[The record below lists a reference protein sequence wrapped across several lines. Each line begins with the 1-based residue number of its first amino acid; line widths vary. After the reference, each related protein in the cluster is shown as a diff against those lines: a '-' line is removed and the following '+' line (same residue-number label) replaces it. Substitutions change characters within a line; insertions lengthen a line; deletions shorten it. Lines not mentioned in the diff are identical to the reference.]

1 MPYQVIIP
9 KPVEKQLDMLPAEI
23 RDVIIT
29 KVIELKD
36 NPRPHGCVKLKGYQ
50 QEYRIRI
57 GSYRV
62 RYEIDDETSTVAL
75 LHCMR
80 RKDIYR

>member
-75 LHCMR
+75 LHCMH

>member
-9 KPVEKQLDMLPAEI
+9 KPVQKQLDMLPPEI

-62 RYEIDDETSTVAL
+62 SYEIDDETSTVAL
-75 LHCMR
+75 LHCMHG
-80 RKDIYR
+80 KDIYR